1 MILKK
6 WVLAFILIIFCW
18 QTKYKAISFQEFKW
32 AIFHP
37 IAAIKVKQITKK
49 CNIYYYN
56 PNLKVQ
62 LDSFESGGKLDAF
75 RHIFYMT
82 AYAQKIK
89 IKKLRKLGIAH
100 EKGNFKQY
108 LKSRLENGE
117 LPDSISTVMDLN
129 NNEIAFTLQNKHKN
143 LSLIELQNIV
153 IKLINKNGAFTI
165 LRNQFGEFVDC
176 EGEKIIL
183 KKKWNINKCLVN
195 PTFNLHEL

>member
-1 MILKK
+1 M
-6 WVLAFILIIFCW
+6 AFVLIIFCW

-49 CNIYYYN
+49 CNKIYFN
-56 PNLKVQ
+56 PNLKLQ

-75 RHIFYMT
+75 RHIFYMA

-100 EKGNFKQY
+100 EKGNYKQF
-108 LKSRLENGE
+108 LKGSLENGE

-129 NNEIAFTLQNKHKN
+129 NNEIAFALQTKFKY
-143 LSLIELQNIV
+143 LPLIELQNNV
-153 IKLINKNGAFTI
+153 IKLINKNGAFVI
-165 LRNQFGEFVDC
+165 LRNELGEFIDC
-176 EGEKIIL
+176 EGTKIIY
-183 KKKWNINKCLVN
+183 KKEWHINKCLIK
-195 PTFNLHEL
+195 PKFNLHEL